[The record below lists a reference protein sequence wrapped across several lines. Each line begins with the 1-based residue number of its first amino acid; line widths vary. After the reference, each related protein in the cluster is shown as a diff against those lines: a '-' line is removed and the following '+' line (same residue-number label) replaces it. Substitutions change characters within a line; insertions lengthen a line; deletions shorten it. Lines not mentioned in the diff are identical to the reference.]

1 MARAA
6 AVVVAVA
13 VAFAVAVAVAAAP
26 APAAAAAGVA
36 RPASIAGSTGA
47 GNASRTGGSYV
58 GAALPAPDAE
68 GTPEVVGSRG
78 AVRAP
83 GAPAARFAF
92 GSCSKHDH
100 EQPMWGAVAA
110 SQPDVWI
117 WLGDNVYVDEKVRA
131 APRRA
136 ECDGGVRHR
145 RVRAWASCG

>member
-13 VAFAVAVAVAAAP
+13 FAVAAAP

-36 RPASIAGSTGA
+36 RPASIAGSAGA

-58 GAALPAPDAE
+58 GAPLPAPDAE